1 MVVHRK
7 SIQAVAITA
16 SLGTTPAIAFDG
28 VQAQVILAAAATLTF
43 YGCDTIDGTYRAI
56 KRRSSSDTDWTAFE
70 NATLTA
76 GAAGVFPVPDQ
87 VLCMPFIKIV
97 GAASATITLAILGQ

>member
-7 SIQAVAITA
+7 SIQSVAVTDDIA
-16 SLGTTPAIAFDG
+16 TTPAIPFDG
-28 VQAQVILAAAATLTF
+28 VQVQVILGAAATLTF

-56 KRRSSSDTDWTAFE
+56 KRRTSSDTDWTSFE
-70 NATLTA
+70 TATLTA

-87 VLCMPFIKIV
+87 VLCMPFLKIV
-97 GAASATITLAILGQ
+97 GAASATIKLAILGQ